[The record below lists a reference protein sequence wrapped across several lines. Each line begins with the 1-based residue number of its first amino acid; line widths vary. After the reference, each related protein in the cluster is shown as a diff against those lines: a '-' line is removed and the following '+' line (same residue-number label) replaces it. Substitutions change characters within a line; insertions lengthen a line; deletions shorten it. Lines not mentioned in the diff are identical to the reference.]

1 VLLVTRTT
9 LDSVYQLLYTSLKFD
24 RFIGCL
30 RKIFLVSRV
39 PKTDR
44 RRFMSVTI
52 YDIAKQVSLS
62 HTTVSRVLNAKNS
75 INIPEVT
82 RNRVLAAAQEL
93 GYRPNLSARTLATGK
108 SKLIALQLYRMD
120 SPYAMEVA
128 RQMQAIA
135 WEDGYEVLVHEFI
148 GDEAN
153 LRFVVDGVLQ
163 LDRLFRPE
171 DIKPDTNAQTPH
183 VALGA
188 LAIDTI
194 DSVVVD
200 LQIAATEAMQLLLRA
215 GRKKIVLLGDHHA
228 GMADG
233 RMAAYKTEMMAAD
246 LPIQLIHTPAN
257 LYTRA
262 CGYQALRDSIEQKGV
277 PEAVF
282 CMNDTFAVGC
292 YRALQE
298 RGLRIPDDV
307 AVIGCDDTEEGSF
320 LAPTLTTISQPI
332 DMLCRSGWELLK
344 RRMED
349 RTCDRQQRIL
359 PASLRLRDS
368 H

>member
-1 VLLVTRTT
+1 VLKTNR
-9 LDSVYQLLYTSLKFD
+9 
-24 RFIGCL
+24 
-30 RKIFLVSRV
+30 RK
-39 PKTDR
+39 T
-44 RRFMSVTI
+44 MSVTI

-62 HTTVSRVLNAKNS
+62 HTTVSRVLNGKNS
-75 INIPEVT
+75 INIPDAT
-82 RNRVLAAAQEL
+82 RTRVLAAAQEM
-93 GYRPNLSARTLATGK
+93 GYRPNLSARALVSGK
-108 SKLIALQLYRMD
+108 SKLIALQLYRMN
-120 SPYAMEVA
+120 SPYSMEVA

-171 DIKPDTNAQTPH
+171 DTKPSTSDQTPH

-200 LQIAATEAMQLLLRA
+200 LQTAATEAMALLLRS
-215 GRKKIVLLGDHHA
+215 GRKRIALLGQHHA
-228 GMADG
+228 DVKDG
-233 RMAAYKTEMMAAD
+233 RMVAYSAAMAAAS
-246 LPIQLIHTPAN
+246 LPIKLIHTPEN
-257 LYTRA
+257 TYTRA
-262 CGYQALRDSIEQKGV
+262 CGYEALRNYIQQEGV

-298 RGLRIPDDV
+298 TGLRIPDDV

-320 LAPTLTTISQPI
+320 LSPSLTSISQPI
-332 DMLCRSGWELLK
+332 DALCRGGWELLK

-349 RTCDRQQRIL
+349 RKCERQHTVI
-359 PASLRLRDS
+359 PASLTRRES